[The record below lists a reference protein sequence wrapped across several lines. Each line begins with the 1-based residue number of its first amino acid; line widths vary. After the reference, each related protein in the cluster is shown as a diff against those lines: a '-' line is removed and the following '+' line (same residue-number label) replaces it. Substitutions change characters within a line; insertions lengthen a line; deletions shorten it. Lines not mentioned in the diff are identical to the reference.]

1 VADLEKRFKRKIN
14 PQVSIDSDLIGGV
27 RVVVGDEV
35 IDGSVRGK
43 LNAMAAGLL
52 AS

>member
-1 VADLEKRFKRKIN
+1 MSV
-14 PQVSIDSDLIGGV
+14 DSDLIGGV
-27 RVVVGDEV
+27 RVVVGDEF

>member
-1 VADLEKRFKRKIN
+1 
-14 PQVSIDSDLIGGV
+14 
-27 RVVVGDEV
+27 VVVGDEV